1 MIAAIVLAA
10 GQSTRMGSPKMVLPW
25 GKQTVIGQ
33 VISVLMT
40 GGVDEILVVTGGA
53 REEVENALKDNPVRL
68 VHNPHFTSGEM
79 LSTFQTGISALG
91 EKVTAALI
99 TLGDQPG
106 IEPTVVRSVI
116 QTYQTN
122 HAVIVVPSYQMRRGH
137 PWILD
142 RALWS
147 AALELRK
154 PATLRDFLNQNAD
167 LITYLPVETGSIL
180 SDLDTPEDYARLRP
194 NG

>member
-25 GKQTVIGQ
+25 GERTVIGQ
-33 VISVLMT
+33 VISVLIT
-40 GGVDEILVVTGGA
+40 GGVKKILVVTGGA
-53 REEVENALKDNPVRL
+53 REEVESALQDYPVHL
-68 VHNPHFTSGEM
+68 VHNPNYACGEM
-79 LSTFQTGISALG
+79 LSTFQTGLSALD

-106 IEPTVVRSVI
+106 IDAMVVRSVI

-147 AALELRK
+147 AALELKK
-154 PATLRDFLNQNAD
+154 PATLRDFLNQNAN
-167 LITYLPVETGSIL
+167 LISYLRVETGSIL

-194 NG
+194 K

>member
-1 MIAAIVLAA
+1 MIAAIILAA

-33 VISVLMT
+33 VISVIIT

-53 REEVENALKDNPVRL
+53 REEVENAVKDHPVRL
-68 VHNPHFTSGEM
+68 VHNPQFASGEM
-79 LSTFQTGISALG
+79 LSTFQTGLSALG

-106 IEPTVVRSVI
+106 IEPTVVHSVI
-116 QTYQTN
+116 QAYKTN
-122 HAVIVVPSYQMRRGH
+122 HAAIVVPSYQMRRGH

-142 RALWS
+142 RVLWS
-147 AALELRK
+147 AALELRE

-180 SDLDTPEDYARLRP
+180 SDLDTPEDYERLRP
-194 NG
+194 NR